1 MRSSTGLHHVTA
13 IAGDPQE
20 NYDFYT
26 GVLGMRM
33 VKRTINQDVPDTYH
47 LYFAD
52 AAGSPGTNLTFFPW
66 PSMPPRRDGAGQ
78 WAEISL
84 AVNGS
89 SLSYWQDRLEAARV
103 DVGPMEWRFDERVL
117 PFVDPHGLRLALV
130 ESIDGE
136 GHDSVSWDASP
147 VPAARQIRGF
157 GGVRL
162 VERDETATA
171 AFLAR
176 TLGFARSERDGEWTR
191 FTVGDG
197 LPGRRIEVR
206 VDADAQRGQWGVG
219 AVHHVAWRASDEAH
233 QDELRGRVVEA
244 GGHPTGVIDRFWFK
258 SVYVKEPGGA
268 LLEVATDGPG
278 FAVDEDPDHLGERL
292 VLPPWF
298 EERRAEVEAALP
310 PLTTGGRS
318 VRTPAR

>member
-1 MRSSTGLHHVTA
+1 MRPATGLHHITA

-20 NYDFYT
+20 NHDFYA

-33 VKRTINQDVPDTYH
+33 VKKTINQDVPDTYH

-52 AAGSPGTNLTFFPW
+52 AVGSPGTSLTFFPW
-66 PSMPPRRDGAGQ
+66 PAMPPRRDGVGQ
-78 WAEISL
+78 WGEIGL
-84 AVNGS
+84 AIGGGS
-89 SLSYWQDRLEAARV
+89 FSFWQDRLQAAGV
-103 DVGPMEWRFDERVL
+103 DVEPMEWRFDERVL
-117 PFVDPHGLRLALV
+117 PFTDPHGLRLALV
-130 ESIDGE
+130 ESVDGE
-136 GHDSVSWDASP
+136 AHEVAPWTASP
-147 VPAARQIRGF
+147 VPAGHQVRGF
-157 GGVRL
+157 AGVRL
-162 VERDETATA
+162 TERDESATV

-176 TLGFARSERDGEWTR
+176 TLGFTRGERDGAWTR
-191 FTVGDG
+191 FTLADG
-197 LPGRRIEVR
+197 RPGRRIELR
-206 VDADAQRGQWGVG
+206 ADPDAPRGQWGVG

-233 QDELRGRVVEA
+233 QGELRDRVMEA

-298 EERRAEVEAALP
+298 EERRAEVESALP
-310 PLTTGGRS
+310 PLTTEGRS
-318 VRTPAR
+318 VRTHAR